1 MYKIPVVRVCTS
13 KRLTSF
19 LFRFDF
25 FEAFFPWG
33 SMGTWRFASDDFPDA
48 PEHHQFGHFS
58 HRRSIH
64 PRKYGFFLFHPK
76 GFVYRYATCDTN
88 LLTLQD
94 IELHVVFFYFFLL
107 DIIIYQLDN
116 QKTRHVDYLCF
127 LSWDNHILFLSAL
140 RVDHPPPLPDD
151 ATNPK
156 GCGVWGV
163 KLPHV
168 LFRPPE
174 GVMNGGSFVS
184 RGRGEVRKISDS
196 EVAGK
201 GIY

>member
-107 DIIIYQLDN
+107 DIIIYIN
-116 QKTRHVDYLCF
+116 WTTKK
-127 LSWDNHILFLSAL
+127 
-140 RVDHPPPLPDD
+140 PDMS
-151 ATNPK
+151 TTYVFCLETITFFFCPRS
-156 GCGVWGV
+156 G
-163 KLPHV
+163 
-168 LFRPPE
+168 
-174 GVMNGGSFVS
+174 
-184 RGRGEVRKISDS
+184 
-196 EVAGK
+196 
-201 GIY
+201 